1 MSRSSPPQDNLFLRS
16 YTQIRQSCSK
26 FRYAV
31 PLLVL
36 IPLLGILLLTL
47 WFGNNQLQ
55 RDIGTQADRVGAALA
70 RQIAS
75 TAAEPLAAGDNL
87 SLNILLAEWNQNPL
101 IAHVSLYSTDNR
113 IIAEAGNKPA
123 TRNRAPG
130 QGRYMSAVLQQEQ
143 VAGQIQLM
151 LAAQPFRQP
160 ATNLMLHIVWSL
172 LAVSLVAGFTV
183 WLWTTRL
190 RRDLIAI
197 AQWDRSPS
205 YPAPASAR
213 HDELGDFARTLTQQ
227 RGLYPEPEPEP
238 EIPVVTEIAAAP
250 AVDEVQK
257 APVAD
262 ETGEVAD
269 AAAPEETI
277 HSEASLTETP
287 PTDTAIDS
295 EHEPA
300 DNDEELDDNANPQV
314 EDEDAADTPLPRHAM
329 LAVRLGNQEALRRLP
344 RQRLMALLDR
354 YREHVQRA
362 AQLYGGQQHTL
373 FDGTSVLM
381 FSPGAEDTR
390 DELNHGLCCGE
401 LLRVLGHD
409 LQIEIADTGI
419 ALHLQLALCHAPG
432 LDNISDEALGEHD
445 LCQRTLDQL
454 QHSRNLL
461 LVDAELA
468 GAGTLADSAVA
479 RRLASQ
485 NGIYCIER
493 LLEPYQSMVESQLNK
508 LYNQRQG

>member
-1 MSRSSPPQDNLFLRS
+1 M
-16 YTQIRQSCSK
+16 
-26 FRYAV
+26 
-31 PLLVL
+31 
-36 IPLLGILLLTL
+36 
-47 WFGNNQLQ
+47 
-55 RDIGTQADRVGAALA
+55 
-70 RQIAS
+70 
-75 TAAEPLAAGDNL
+75 
-87 SLNILLAEWNQNPL
+87 
-101 IAHVSLYSTDNR
+101 
-113 IIAEAGNKPA
+113 
-123 TRNRAPG
+123 
-130 QGRYMSAVLQQEQ
+130 
-143 VAGQIQLM
+143 
-151 LAAQPFRQP
+151 
-160 ATNLMLHIVWSL
+160 
-172 LAVSLVAGFTV
+172 
-183 WLWTTRL
+183 
-190 RRDLIAI
+190 
-197 AQWDRSPS
+197 
-205 YPAPASAR
+205 
-213 HDELGDFARTLTQQ
+213 
-227 RGLYPEPEPEP
+227 
-238 EIPVVTEIAAAP
+238 
-250 AVDEVQK
+250 
-257 APVAD
+257 
-262 ETGEVAD
+262 
-269 AAAPEETI
+269 
-277 HSEASLTETP
+277 TETP

-344 RQRLMALLDR
+344 RERLLTLLDR

-493 LLEPYQSMVESQLNK
+493 LLEPYQSMVESQLNT
-508 LYNQRQG
+508 